1 VHLLHLT
8 TLSGW
13 VAVGLGVVATFVQ
26 WRRVSTE
33 GAAGVSHATWTLFV
47 LMGCF
52 WISYGVVARSPEVIL
67 GSVLC
72 LPLQSAIL
80 FRLTP
85 WRHRTIVARSTAY
98 FALSCVAPT
107 ILFGWTG
114 GVYGTGVAMTINR
127 LPQLLE
133 LVRHR
138 DADGVSAASWYVGA
152 VGCTLWIYFYSGA
165 RLWAALTATAVAGV
179 ANLTIALLA
188 TWRHRQARQRLFAET
203 VFAF

>member
-1 VHLLHLT
+1 MHLLHLT

-13 VAVGLGVVATFVQ
+13 AAVGLGVVATFVQ

-33 GAAGVSHATWTLFV
+33 GVAGVSLATWTLFV
-47 LMGCF
+47 LLGWF
-52 WISYGVVARSPEVIL
+52 WVSYGVVARSPEVIL
-67 GSVLC
+67 GSLMC

-80 FRLTP
+80 FRLAP
-85 WRHRTIVARSTAY
+85 WRHRAVIARSAAY
-98 FALSCVAPT
+98 FALSCVVPS
-107 ILFGWTG
+107 LRFGWTG
-114 GVYGTGVAMTINR
+114 GVYGTGVAMTITR

-138 DADGVSAASWYVGA
+138 EADGVSAASWYVGA
-152 VGCTLWIYFYSGA
+152 GGCALWIYYYSGA

-179 ANLTIALLA
+179 ANLSIAALA
-188 TWRHRQARQRLFAET
+188 TWRHRQARQRLIAET